1 MADRPSNMV
10 TPTAIQVVASAVDR
24 HPVSNILLCHRKP
37 PKDAR
42 LGNYR
47 SGSHRKKLL
56 PKMGEGEF

>member
-1 MADRPSNMV
+1 MV

-24 HPVSNILLCHRKP
+24 HPVSNILLCHRKL